1 MKYFLLLTSLILS
14 GCGASGPPFVS
25 SKPRSGQG
33 QVVIYRAPSTPAGRS
48 ANVFVNG
55 SLIGRLP
62 QKGYLTLDLRPGAH
76 NFEVG
81 FDKSSSF
88 ADVSPANQ
96 RRNVIAGDR
105 LYLRYSTEAVY
116 GSGIGILLTSPGA
129 TTVLPSYTMRG
140 ILDAVPPDK
149 ALPEVS
155 KYRMGE
161 QGSGGNGGQR
171 R

>member
-1 MKYFLLLTSLILS
+1 MKPLLLLISLIFS
-14 GCGASGPPFVS
+14 GCGASGPQFAS
-25 SKPRSGQG
+25 SKPTSGKG

-48 ANVFVNG
+48 AKVFVDG

-81 FDKSSSF
+81 FDASSSF
-88 ADVSPANQ
+88 ADVSPANH
-96 RRNVIAGDR
+96 RRNVTAGNR

-129 TTVLPSYTMRG
+129 TTVLPDYTMRG
-140 ILDAVPPDK
+140 ILDAVPPEK
-149 ALPEVS
+149 AIPEVS

-161 QGSGGNGGQR
+161 QVSGGDGSQR